1 MKRIYCIILALT
13 LPVSWG
19 YAAFSLTGTALDGAG
34 GLSAGDVGVFI
45 VSNDASAFT
54 SISITEGTSITATAS
69 YGSSFSTF
77 TGTNTNTVT
86 DLGFAIF
93 LSSGVS
99 TDLNVDG
106 INTGDSFGIIL
117 YETSTTTALA
127 GDTFRVYTNADWD
140 VGADGAF
147 DFTNDFT
154 TYGGVPDFIGTVTAV
169 PEPSTYAALAGLC
182 ALGYVMVRRR
192 RA

>member
-1 MKRIYCIILALT
+1 MKKIYYTLLALT
-13 LPVSWG
+13 LSVSWG
-19 YAAFSLTGTALDGAG
+19 YAAFSLTGTALSDAT
-34 GLSAGDVGVFI
+34 GLFGSDVGVFI

-54 SISITEGTSITATAS
+54 TISITEGTSITETTS

-77 TGTNTNTVT
+77 TGDNTNTVT
-86 DLGFAIF
+86 DLSFAII

-117 YETSTTTALA
+117 YESSTTTALS
-127 GDTFRVYTNADWD
+127 GDTFRVYTNAGWN

-147 DFTNDFT
+147 DFTNHFT
-154 TYGGVPDFIGTVTAV
+154 TYGGAPVFTNTVI
-169 PEPSTYAALAGLC
+169 PEPSAFAAIASLMT
-182 ALGYVMVRRR
+182 LGFVMVCRR

>member
-1 MKRIYCIILALT
+1 MKRIYYIILALT

-19 YAAFSLTGTALDGAG
+19 HAAFSLTGTALDGAT
-34 GLSAGDVGVFI
+34 GLAAGDVGVFI

-117 YETSTTTALA
+117 YESSTATALA
-127 GDTFRVYTNADWD
+127 GDTFRVYTNAGWD

-154 TYGGVPDFIGTVTAV
+154 TYSGAPAFTGTVTAV
-169 PEPSTYAALAGLC
+169 PEPSVFAALAGLL
-182 ALGYVMVRRR
+182 ALGWVMVRRR
-192 RA
+192 A